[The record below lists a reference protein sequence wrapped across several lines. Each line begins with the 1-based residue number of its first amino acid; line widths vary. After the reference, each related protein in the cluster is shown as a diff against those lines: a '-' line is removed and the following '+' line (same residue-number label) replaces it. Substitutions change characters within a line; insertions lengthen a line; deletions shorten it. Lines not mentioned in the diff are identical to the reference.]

1 MPDNIASVPVV
12 VALKTKSDKASLI
25 TFAYQLSTIV
35 TKCVH
40 SNFEISDFVVTFGGT
55 KDVLR
60 ELKKIDVK
68 KRFEYV
74 VVYSPKQIAQNAE
87 EFNDFVAQVKTLY
100 KSDVLWLRSG

>member
-1 MPDNIASVPVV
+1 MPTIESVPVV

-25 TFAYQLSTIV
+25 TFAYQLSTLV

-40 SNFEISDFVVTFGGT
+40 SDFAVSDFVVTFGGT

-60 ELKKIDVK
+60 ELKKIDAK

-74 VVYSPKQIAQNAE
+74 IVYSPKQIAQSAE
-87 EFNDFVAQVKTLY
+87 EFDDFIAQVKSLY

>member
-1 MPDNIASVPVV
+1 MPNVESVSVV
-12 VALKTKSDKASLI
+12 IALKTKSDKASLM

-35 TKCVH
+35 TKCVR
-40 SNFEISDFVVTFGGT
+40 SDFEVSDFVVTFGGT

-60 ELKKIDVK
+60 ELKKIDAK

-74 VVYSPKQIAQNAE
+74 IVYSPKQIAQNAD
-87 EFNDFVAQVKTLY
+87 EFNDFVTQVKADY